1 MININI
7 LHKYLVKELLRTFIP
22 ALLCLEFLLLLGF
35 SIQMLHKGLDVPS
48 LVSVLP
54 YMALYTFPHAL
65 PSALLTA
72 TVMTYGRL
80 SADNE
85 ITAIRIAGVHLHN
98 IVTPVVVTGVIFSI
112 LTLYLNAEVLPRS
125 YFKVRQLQ
133 EKAVKRVL
141 AKHFITA
148 KKKVDFH
155 PYQIYISSMEDGI
168 YKDIAVFEYADD
180 YIINILLAEEGEIEV
195 GDSGNR
201 VLLTLRRGE
210 FLKPD
215 IKNSIDT
222 PKMGNFEEA
231 VFTIP
236 LRQKVRHT
244 ALKYATLTSLIAQRG
259 EIDDELSGSGKLF
272 EYPEETIKITMREIS
287 TINEEKERVQE
298 GLQKA
303 EVEIK
308 KSKANISKQEG
319 AKKRAKFDISIF
331 ENYINVARNN
341 ISKLTQ
347 EKEIEEDMKVM
358 GFNHKSEEEFAKNVL
373 LIEKIIK
380 KEKRRIK
387 KAKRRVSISERV
399 IEDENKKIEEVGL
412 DIEGFLRSREN
423 MEKERLVLTERV
435 EMAEK
440 QKMSRELSINI
451 HKRLSP
457 SLASLTFIL
466 IGIPLGIMT
475 RSNNMLISLGISFI
489 LILFVYYPLVATGL
503 VLADSMNFP
512 IIPSVWGANV
522 VNIILSV
529 FLFRKILK
537 E

>member
-7 LHKYLVKELLRTFIP
+7 LHKYLIKELLRTFIP

-35 SIQMLHKGLDVPS
+35 SVQLLHKGLDVPS
-48 LVSVLP
+48 LFSVLP
-54 YMALYTFPHAL
+54 YMALYTFPHSL
-65 PSALLTA
+65 PSSLLAA

-85 ITAIRIAGVHLHN
+85 ITAIRIAGIHLHS
-98 IVTPVVVTGVIFSI
+98 IVTPIVITGVIFSI

-141 AKHFITA
+141 ATHFITA
-148 KKKVDFH
+148 KKKVDFY
-155 PYQIYISSMEDGI
+155 PYQIYITSIEDGI
-168 YKDIAVFEYADD
+168 YKDVAVFEYVDE
-180 YIINILLAEEGEIEV
+180 YIANILLAEEGEIEI
-195 GDSGNR
+195 GDSGDR
-201 VLLTLRRGE
+201 ILLTLRRGE

-215 IKNSIDT
+215 IKYSIDSPT
-222 PKMGNFEEA
+222 MGSFEEA
-231 VFTIP
+231 VFEIP
-236 LRQKVRHT
+236 LRQKVRHA

-259 EIDDELSGSGKLF
+259 EINDELSGLEKLF
-272 EYPEETIKITMREIS
+272 GNPEKTIKITMREIS
-287 TINEEKERVQE
+287 TINEEKERFQ
-298 GLQKA
+298 GRLQKA
-303 EVEIK
+303 EVEMK
-308 KSKANISKQEG
+308 KSKANIPKQEG
-319 AKKRAKFDISIF
+319 AIKRAKFDISIF

-347 EKEIEEDMKVM
+347 EREIEEDMRIM
-358 GFNHKSEEEFAKNVL
+358 GFNQKSEEEFAKNVL
-373 LIEKIIK
+373 LIKKIIE

-387 KAKRRVSISERV
+387 KAKRKVSRSERV
-399 IEDENKKIEEVGL
+399 IEDENKKIEAVGL
-412 DIEGFLRSREN
+412 DIEGFLRGKEEL
-423 MEKERLVLTERV
+423 EKERLVLAERV

-440 QKMSRELSINI
+440 QKLSRELSVTI

-512 IIPSVWGANV
+512 IIPSVWAANV
-522 VNIILSV
+522 VNIILGV